1 MRFDNKTTKQLATK
15 VTLGELSG
23 VTTGAHEGANVTI
36 FKSDDPEEI
45 MKNMFLQAV
54 ANMETKDEIYSVI
67 NKVWDYTDALY
78 DAAYDIIKN
87 IGDHP
92 DPIASFGEILD
103 SFGSVV
109 TSLKKNAKD
118 EVAKAELKK
127 IVNKD
132 SLKVMRIIKD
142 SNTAVSAT
150 PLKKEDEEM
159 ATKEENEVQAKEIS
173 RLSKAL
179 AIAVALGSMSDTQKS
194 YHANLDEASQTAFA
208 SMSAIE
214 MDSAISKSQEA
225 DPIAYTAR
233 DGEVFRKS
241 DGERI
246 IKMVKRQDATD
257 EENERLQKEAT
268 DTRLTKAAADT
279 MGHLPGEV
287 ADKAAM
293 LKAIETITDLDQ
305 RGRISKIIASQN
317 EGMGELFSESG
328 GTQTAKQSASANEQL
343 DNMAKAHQEK
353 EGGTFDQ
360 ALDAVCQT
368 SEGATLYAQI

>member
-159 ATKEENEVQAKEIS
+159 ATKEENEVQAKEIT

-343 DNMAKAHQEK
+343 DNMAKAYQEK
-353 EGGTFDQ
+353 EGVTFDQ

>member
-15 VTLGELSG
+15 VSLGELSG
-23 VTTGAHEGANVTI
+23 VTSGAHEGANVTL

-159 ATKEENEVQAKEIS
+159 ATKEEAQAKEITQ
-173 RLSKAL
+173 LKKAL

-225 DPIAYTAR
+225 DPVLYKAR
-233 DGEVFRKS
+233 DGEEFRKS

-257 EENERLQKEAT
+257 EENEKLQKEAT
-268 DTRLTKAAADT
+268 DTRLQKAAADT

-305 RGRISKIIASQN
+305 RGRISKIIAAQN
-317 EGMGELFSESG
+317 DGMGELFTDTG
-328 GTQTAKQSASANEQL
+328 GVQTSKQSATANEQL
-343 DNMAKAHQEK
+343 DDMAKAHQEK
-353 EGGTFDQ
+353 EGVTFDQ

-368 SEGATLYAQI
+368 TEGAKLYAQI